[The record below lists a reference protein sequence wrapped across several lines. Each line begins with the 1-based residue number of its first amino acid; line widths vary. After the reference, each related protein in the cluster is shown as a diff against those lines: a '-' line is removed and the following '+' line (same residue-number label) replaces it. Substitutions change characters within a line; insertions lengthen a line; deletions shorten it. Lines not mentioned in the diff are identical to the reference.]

1 MASTIKT
8 LLQAGTQSNVR
19 NSLLNTKI
27 IIEQII
33 ESEKKCKKNMAY
45 LEGNI
50 TEKNL
55 TDFVK

>member
-8 LLQAGTQSNVR
+8 LLQAGTQRNVR

-33 ESEKKCKKNMAY
+33 ESEKKVQ
-45 LEGNI
+45 
-50 TEKNL
+50 EKYGI
-55 TDFVK
+55 FRR